1 MHAGYGAYWV
11 SWLMLWQAFL
21 GRAVDPPAM
30 EAMDKALSVLEE
42 LGAID
47 ANGSLTALGRHIVR
61 SIARLTG

>member
-1 MHAGYGAYWV
+1 
-11 SWLMLWQAFL
+11 MLRQAFL

-47 ANGSLTALGRHIVR
+47 VNGSLTALGRHIVR
-61 SIARLTG
+61 GTTRPGC